1 MTAGRMPEIV
11 SARGDRL
18 RDATGQEYL
27 DLNMGYGSVW
37 LGHGHP
43 AVVEAVRQQLDAYA
57 APGFLPH
64 PALGRAEAALA
75 PYLPSTHVLGGLYS
89 TGMEAMET
97 ALRAA
102 RAHTGRHELAGFAGS
117 THGRSA
123 LTSALGADDA
133 AMPLPFVHRLPPLS
147 TPAAGLESA
156 LRSLLERRTL
166 AAIVVEPVQM
176 TGGGHALDAAFG
188 STLVR
193 LAREHGTAVV
203 FDETLTGLHRCGT
216 PLWCSRLDAPPDLVV
231 LGKGLAN
238 GFPASA
244 VVRARDFA
252 WDRARVKPGSTYFNH
267 PLACAAV
274 AATLSELS
282 AVDADRRVADIA
294 SVVRGTLDLVGLR
307 GEGALWCLA
316 VPDAARLNDFVARLQ
331 AERIVVSY
339 YAGHVRLTPAITIAP
354 DVLRDACRAIRRA
367 HAAAFG

>member
-1 MTAGRMPEIV
+1 MTADRRLEIV

-18 RDATGQEYL
+18 RDAGGQEYL

-43 AVVEAVRQQLDAYA
+43 AVVEAVREQLETYA

-64 PALGRAEAALA
+64 PALARAEAALD

-102 RAHTGRHELAGFAGS
+102 RAQTGRHEIAGFAGS

-123 LTSALGADDA
+123 LTSALGAADPGL
-133 AMPLPFVHRLPPLS
+133 PLPFVHRLPPLS
-147 TPAAGLESA
+147 TPAPALEEA
-156 LRSLLERRTL
+156 LRALLKSRPL

-176 TGGGHALDAAFG
+176 TGGGYALDRKLA
-188 STLVR
+188 SRLVR
-193 LAREHGTAVV
+193 LARDHGTAVV
-203 FDETLTGLHRCGT
+203 FDETLTGLHRCGP
-216 PLWCSRLDAPPDLVV
+216 PLWCSRLETPPELVV

-244 VVRARDFA
+244 VTRTQDFA
-252 WDRARVKPGSTYFNH
+252 WDRARVKPGSTYCNH

-274 AATLSELS
+274 AATLRELS
-282 AVDADRRVADIA
+282 ALDAARRAADIA
-294 SVVRGTLDLVGLR
+294 AVVRGALELEGLR

-316 VPDAARLNDFVARLQ
+316 LPDPARLAELVARLQ

-339 YAGHVRLTPAITIAP
+339 YAGHIRLTPAITMSP
-354 DVLRDACRAIRRA
+354 DVLRDACRAIRGA
-367 HAAAFG
+367 YAATFR

>member
-1 MTAGRMPEIV
+1 MTADRMPEIV
-11 SARGDRL
+11 SAHGDRL
-18 RDATGQEYL
+18 RDAGGQEYL

-43 AVVEAVRQQLDAYA
+43 AVVEAVREQLEVYA
-57 APGFLPH
+57 APGFLPQ
-64 PALGRAEAALA
+64 PALARAEAALR
-75 PYLPSTHVLGGLYS
+75 PYLPSSHVLGGFYS

-102 RAHTGRHELAGFAGS
+102 RAQTGRHEIAGFAGS

-123 LTSALGADDA
+123 LTSALGAADPVL
-133 AMPLPFVHRLPPLS
+133 PLPFVHRLPPLS
-147 TPAAGLESA
+147 RPAAEVEDA
-156 LRSLLERRTL
+156 LRTLLTSRPL

-176 TGGGHALDAAFG
+176 TGGGCALDAALG
-188 STLVR
+188 ATLVR

-203 FDETLTGLHRCGT
+203 FDETLTGLHRCGL
-216 PLWCSRLDAPPDLVV
+216 PLWCSRLATPPDLVV

-244 VVRARDFA
+244 VVRAHDFA
-252 WDRARVKPGSTYFNH
+252 WDRARVKPGSTYCNH

-274 AATLSELS
+274 AATLRELS
-282 AVDADRRVADIA
+282 GLDAGRRVADISA
-294 SVVRGTLDLVGLR
+294 VVRGTLDVGGLM

-316 VPDAARLNDFVARLQ
+316 VPDPARLTDFVARLQ

-339 YAGHVRLTPAITIAP
+339 YAGHIRLTPAITISP

-367 HAAAFG
+367 HAATFG